1 MDGYQWSEDI
11 DTVDWDELSNLYRIA
26 PLGEKPPEIL
36 RAVFTRSMIRCFVRS
51 DDTLVGAGRALADG
65 HDCAYVADIAVHPG
79 HQGQGLGSEIVRRI
93 VARAEGHKKV
103 ILYANPG
110 TEPFYARFGFLP
122 MNTAMAI
129 WNDPSAAIASG
140 LLRELD

>member
-1 MDGYQWSEDI
+1 MNGYDWSEH
-11 DTVDWDELSNLYRIA
+11 TGAVDWGELSNLYRIA

-36 RAVFTRSMIRCFVRS
+36 REVFTRSMIRCFVRA
-51 DDTLVGAGRALADG
+51 DDTLVGAGPASDDC
-65 HDCAYVADIAVHPG
+65 HDCAYIADLAVHPG
-79 HQGQGLGSEIVRRI
+79 HQGHGLGSAIVRRI

-129 WNDPSAAIASG
+129 WSDSGAAIAAG